1 MAIHL
6 SEDFKDFLKLLNSR
20 RVKYL
25 LVGGYAVGIH
35 GYPRFTGDMDIWVAS
50 DAGNASR
57 LATAVRDFG
66 FNLPEV
72 EPALFQKAKKI
83 IRMGYPPDRI
93 ELFTTISGV
102 TFDDCYQQRYTVEID
117 GIPVTVIGLNHLIT
131 NKKAAG
137 RHKDWDDLEH
147 LE

>member
-6 SEDFKDFLKLLNSR
+6 SEDFKDFLKLLNSHKVR
-20 RVKYL
+20 YL
-25 LVGGYAVGIH
+25 LVGGHAVGIH

-50 DAGNASR
+50 DADNASR
-57 LATAVRDFG
+57 LAIVVREFG
-66 FNLPEV
+66 FDLPEV
-72 EPALFQKAKKI
+72 EPELFRKTHKV
-83 IRMGYPPDRI
+83 IRMGFPPDRI
-93 ELFTTISGV
+93 ELLTTLSGV
-102 TFDDCYQQRYTVEID
+102 VFDDCYRLRHTVEIS
-117 GIPVTVIGLNHLIT
+117 GIPVDVIGLSQLIT

>member
-1 MAIHL
+1 MEIHL

-20 RVKYL
+20 QVKYL
-25 LVGGYAVGIH
+25 VVGGYAVGIH
-35 GYPRFTGDMDIWVAS
+35 GYPRYTADLDIWVSSEKGSAE
-50 DAGNASR
+50 G
-57 LATAVRDFG
+57 LADVVREFG
-66 FNLPEV
+66 FDLPEV
-72 EPALFQKAKKI
+72 APELFQKADKI

-102 TFDDCYQQRYTVEID
+102 SFDDCFKQRHTLDID
-117 GIPVTVIGLNHLIT
+117 GIPVSFIGLKQLII

-137 RHKDWDDLEH
+137 RHRDLDDVEH